1 LNKQFQNKDRLLKF
15 EDELDECKKQLAK
28 VQAEN
33 SNLNR
38 QLSDRQLFMDA
49 VFESI
54 QEGISILNPDLT
66 IRFANKVMKNW
77 YPQEE
82 SLIGKKCF
90 WCYHNQPEPCNPCP
104 AIRCMKTG
112 KTESNVVPGIPGSD
126 IEWVEVF
133 AYPIKD
139 KDAGEGIELV
149 MAEKQVI
156 SGIESIADNNI
167 HVSIIGNPVGN
178 ELVIEFSQLTGQVS
192 CTVIDLS
199 GKTARSKNI
208 RLQGKKERM
217 HLDVSDLEQG
227 IYILNVISDKGYQKA
242 EKIIKR

>member
-1 LNKQFQNKDRLLKF
+1 MNERKDKLHRLERELTECSKDLQRTSEERIQLEAKLNKTQF
-15 EDELDECKKQLAK
+15 
-28 VQAEN
+28 
-33 SNLNR
+33 
-38 QLSDRQLFMDA
+38 FMDA

-66 IRFANKVMKNW
+66 IRFANKVMENW
-77 YPQEE
+77 YPQRE

-139 KDAGEGIELV
+139 KDTGEGIELV

-156 SGIESIADNNI
+156 NDIESIADNNI

-199 GKTARSKNI
+199 GKTASSKNI
-208 RLQGKKERM
+208 RLQGKNERM
-217 HLDVSDLEQG
+217 HLDVSHLEQG
-227 IYILNVISDKGYQKA
+227 IYILNVISDKGYRKA